1 MTGNLKRKDD
11 MARVV
16 VLGGAESGVGAAVLA
31 KVKGFDVFL
40 SDKGQIKE
48 SYADTL
54 RKWDIPFE
62 QGQHTE
68 ELILNADEVVK
79 SPGIPGTVPMVQKVK
94 ENGIPVIS
102 EIEFA
107 SRYDSAKK
115 ICITGSNG
123 KTTTTSLIYY
133 LLKNA
138 GLNVGLGGNIGQ
150 SYAYQ
155 VATEHFD
162 FYVLEISSFQ
172 LDDIRD
178 FRPDIAIITN
188 ITPDHLDRYDHK
200 MENYVNAKFNIT
212 RNLREDDCF
221 IFDSDDEIT
230 VGHLSKIVLRCKML
244 PFSQEKE
251 LEQGAFIREN
261 KMIVR
266 VDEEETDVFLE
277 SLALGGKHNVYNSM
291 AAALAAKAT
300 GIESDVIRNSL
311 ATFKPIEHRLEPV
324 LSIKDVLY
332 INDSKATNVDSAWYA
347 LECQKRPVVWIL
359 GGTDKGNDYSVLN
372 DLVREKV
379 KGIICLGVDNRKIHE
394 AFGGMVS
401 RMEDALSAREA
412 VQKAAA
418 MADAGDV
425 VLLSP
430 CCASFDLFKNY
441 EDRGEQFKA
450 AVRNL

>member
-1 MTGNLKRKDD
+1 
-11 MARVV
+11 MARLV

-162 FYVLEISSFQ
+162 YYVLEISSFQ

-372 DLVREKV
+372 DLVKEKV
-379 KGIICLGVDNRKIHE
+379 KGIVCLGVDNKKIHE

>member
-1 MTGNLKRKDD
+1 
-11 MARVV
+11 MARIV

-31 KVKGFDVFL
+31 KVKGNDVFL
-40 SDKGQIKE
+40 SDKGKIKE
-48 SYADTL
+48 EYASML

-62 QGQHTE
+62 EGHHTE

-79 SPGIPGTVPMVQKVK
+79 SPGIPGTVPMVQKLRDQGTHIV
-94 ENGIPVIS
+94 S

-138 GLNVGLGGNIGQ
+138 GLNVGLGGNIGK

-162 FYVLEISSFQ
+162 YYVLEISSFQ
-172 LDDIRD
+172 LDDVYD
-178 FRPDIAIITN
+178 FKPDIAIITN

-200 MENYVNAKFNIT
+200 MENYVAAKFNIT
-212 RNLREDDCF
+212 KNLTPEDCF
-221 IFDSDDEIT
+221 IFDSDDDIT
-230 VGHLSKIVLRCKML
+230 IGHLDNIILRCKML
-244 PFSQEKE
+244 PFSQKKE
-251 LEQGAFIREN
+251 VKEGAFLRDD
-261 KMIVR
+261 KIVLR
-266 VDEEETDVFLE
+266 YEKEETDLYLQE
-277 SLALGGKHNVYNSM
+277 LALGGKHNIYNSM

-300 GIESDVIRNSL
+300 GIDNEVIRNSL
-311 ATFKPIEHRLEPV
+311 ATFQPIEHRLEPV

-347 LECQKRPVVWIL
+347 LECQKKPVVWIL

-379 KGIICLGVDNRKIHE
+379 KAIVCLGVDNAKIHA
-394 AFGGMVS
+394 AFEDMVGS
-401 RMEDALSAREA
+401 DHITDALSAEEA
-412 VQKAAA
+412 VRKASKFAA
-418 MADAGDV
+418 PGDV

-441 EDRGEQFKA
+441 EDRGQQFKA
-450 AVRNL
+450 AVRSL

>member
-1 MTGNLKRKDD
+1 

-40 SDKGQIKE
+40 SDKGQIKD

-162 FYVLEISSFQ
+162 YYVLEISSFQ

-300 GIESDVIRNSL
+300 GIESDIIRNSL

-379 KGIICLGVDNRKIHE
+379 KGIVCLGVDNKKIHD

>member
-1 MTGNLKRKDD
+1 MSRI
-11 MARVV
+11 V

-48 SYADTL
+48 EYAQTL

-62 QGQHTE
+62 EGQHTE
-68 ELILNADEVVK
+68 EKILNADEVVK
-79 SPGIPGTVPMVQKVK
+79 SPGIPGTVPMVRKREKSVVRIVR
-94 ENGIPVIS
+94 EMVPP
-102 EIEFA
+102 

-138 GLNVGLGGNIGQ
+138 GLNVGLGGNIGK

-162 FYVLEISSFQ
+162 YYVLEISSFQ
-172 LDDIRD
+172 LDDIYD

-200 MENYVNAKFNIT
+200 MENYVAAKFNIT
-212 RNLREDDCF
+212 RNLTQDDCF
-221 IFDSDDEIT
+221 IFDSDDAIT
-230 VGHLSKIVLRCKML
+230 IGHLNSIVLRCKML
-244 PFSQEKE
+244 PFSQQKE
-251 LEQGAFIREN
+251 VPQGAFLRDG
-261 KMIVR
+261 KMVLR
-266 VDEEETDVFLE
+266 YEKEETDIFLQE
-277 SLALGGKHNVYNSM
+277 LALGGKHNIYNSM
-291 AAALAAKAT
+291 AAALAAKAA
-300 GIESDVIRNSL
+300 GIGNEVIRHSL
-311 ATFKPIEHRLEPV
+311 KTFQPIEHRLEPV
-324 LSIKDVLY
+324 VSIKDVLY

-347 LECQKRPVVWIL
+347 LECQNRPVVWIV
-359 GGTDKGNDYSVLN
+359 GGTDKGNDYSVL
-372 DLVREKV
+372 DELVKEKV
-379 KGIICLGVDNRKIHE
+379 KAIVCLGKDNSKIHA
-394 AFGGMVS
+394 AFEKLVPVIA
-401 RMEDALSAREA
+401 DTQSADEA
-412 VQKAAA
+412 VKKASELAVS
-418 MADAGDV
+418 GDV

-450 AVRNL
+450 AVRKL